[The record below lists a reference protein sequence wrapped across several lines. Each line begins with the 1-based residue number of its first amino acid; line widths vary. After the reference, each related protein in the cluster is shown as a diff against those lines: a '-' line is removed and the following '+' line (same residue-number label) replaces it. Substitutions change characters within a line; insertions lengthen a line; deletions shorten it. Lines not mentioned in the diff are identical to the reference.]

1 MKNLFQ
7 RIKHKK
13 FVYTQPFQHIV
24 YRNLINLEEF
34 DRLYENMHYFN
45 GARWTE
51 WKKEYGLDCEVLE
64 DVSKISYGMYMLE
77 IIYKNKTINKIIIKQ

>member
-7 RIKHKK
+7 RIKHRK

-34 DRLYENMHYFN
+34 DKVKPLASFN
-45 GARWTE
+45 NDE
-51 WKKEYGLDCEVLE
+51 KNV
-64 DVSKISYGMYMLE
+64 KIV
-77 IIYKNKTINKIIIKQ
+77 IDFNKYKDYNDEETI